1 MKINTSYNNYFY
13 NAPRFGV
20 LKTEAH
26 KNTALIGNGLTFGG
40 LQTEGVRE
48 EILEKVFQE
57 KMEEYGIIADA
68 KSLDVEVSD
77 ENGVIKVQVSDTRT
91 GDKLKELVTQNP
103 DSDNFKYAFARTI
116 LLANAPDNV
125 IAGNAVFKKYADKL
139 PVDIPEDKYGN
150 IEYAYNTLKAEL
162 EKGSQYLDILEQN
175 LTTSD
180 NPDYIAYL
188 KGTNIDYIK
197 TEEKL
202 AKLRSAFDMVSFA
215 REYTEEGRS
224 YATNPSWRALLETV
238 QL

>member
-1 MKINTSYNNYFY
+1 MKINTNYNNYFY

-139 PVDIPEDKYGN
+139 PVDIPED
-150 IEYAYNTLKAEL
+150 I
-162 EKGSQYLDILEQN
+162 
-175 LTTSD
+175 
-180 NPDYIAYL
+180 
-188 KGTNIDYIK
+188 
-197 TEEKL
+197 
-202 AKLRSAFDMVSFA
+202 
-215 REYTEEGRS
+215 
-224 YATNPSWRALLETV
+224 
-238 QL
+238 